1 MSINMFLLFDSARV
15 ALYHSQFKII
25 TILFTC
31 ALVQP
36 LGSSVPESSSSISLR
51 KVGSDLLSFVNKKF
65 EEQVGGSSVIKVR
78 DVNPG
83 YYHFKEICSIV

>member
-1 MSINMFLLFDSARV
+1 MSINVFLLFDSARV

-25 TILFTC
+25 TILFT
-31 ALVQP
+31 LVQP

-51 KVGSDLLSFVNKKF
+51 KVGSDWLSFVNKKF

-83 YYHFKEICSIV
+83 YYRFKEICSIV

>member
-1 MSINMFLLFDSARV
+1 MFLLFDSARV

-36 LGSSVPESSSSISLR
+36 LGSSVPESSSSISLG
-51 KVGSDLLSFVNKKF
+51 KVGSDWLSFVNKKF
-65 EEQVGGSSVIKVR
+65 EEQVGGSWIKVR